1 MEKLTCKG
9 KYGVKVG
16 THPNT
21 NMIPKPPIVRTVQMQ
36 DIGNAL
42 EMRGHQIK
50 IILYIYVCVYV
61 CVCVY
66 IYIYIYACVYT

>member
-1 MEKLTCKG
+1 MEKLMCKG

-21 NMIPKPPIVRTVQMQ
+21 NMIPKPPIVRRVQMQ

-50 IILYIYVCVYV
+50 II
-61 CVCVY
+61 
-66 IYIYIYACVYT
+66 IYIYIYMCVCVCVFVCVYACVYT

>member
-9 KYGVKVG
+9 KYRVKVG
-16 THPNT
+16 NYPNT
-21 NMIPKPPIVRTVQMQ
+21 NMISKPSILRRVKMQ

-50 IILYIYVCVYV
+50 IIIYIYV
-61 CVCVY
+61 
-66 IYIYIYACVYT
+66 YIYACVYT